1 MFFQQLTKDPKDYHD
16 VKSQPHAAVA
26 RRLNN
31 SGKFHLKH
39 GDIVKYI
46 VCEVSLLVL
55 IDRRA
60 IVQFYWQPD
69 IVHQSKPRIG
79 FQDGTTNS
87 AMQRVYHRTELESSD
102 SLKIGRC

>member
-60 IVQFYWQPD
+60 IILTTRFLSPMQTTYRFSGWHYKFG
-69 IVHQSKPRIG
+69 HATRIS
-79 FQDGTTNS
+79 QN
-87 AMQRVYHRTELESSD
+87 
-102 SLKIGRC
+102 